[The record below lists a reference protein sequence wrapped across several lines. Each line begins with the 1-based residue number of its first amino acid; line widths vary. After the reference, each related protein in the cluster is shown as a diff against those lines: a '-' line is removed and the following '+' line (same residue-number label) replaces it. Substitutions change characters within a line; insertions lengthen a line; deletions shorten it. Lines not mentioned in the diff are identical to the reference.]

1 MKQLMSFFALDGYLY
16 KKGKHA
22 LHWVVGLRDQTLEIM
37 KEVHDKIG
45 YRGQGTMFD
54 QVKGCI
60 PVEGNVLISMEVA
73 IFVEIEIV
81 LE

>member
-1 MKQLMSFFALDGYLY
+1 
-16 KKGKHA
+16 
-22 LHWVVGLRDQTLEIM
+22 M

-45 YRGQGTMFD
+45 YRGQGTTFD
-54 QVKGCI
+54 QVKGCTSGR
-60 PVEGNVLISMEVA
+60 ECSLISMEVA

>member
-45 YRGQGTMFD
+45 YWGQGTTFD
-54 QVKGCI
+54 RVKGCTSGR
-60 PVEGNVLISMEVA
+60 ECSLISMEVA